1 MVKAFIDEKK
11 IERIIMMKKSLKL
24 VSFVLCLFIIAGVF
38 STVAVAHAASQIFC
52 SECGKLIDASSKF
65 CKYCGHKIGASSPTP
80 TPRQTASPKGQDN
93 SPYIIG
99 TSENTFAGLY
109 KRMCINLDLK
119 KNPFPTPDE
128 DLGPCGSETLFAKV
142 LKDDSQT
149 YEYVGYLRAKD
160 GATKYLMWAWTGYH
174 KDGDVIE
181 MDVFYTPD
189 GKYLGNIQRDRT
201 AGTSTSSHRSPYYV
215 PGEPLNKE

>member
-1 MVKAFIDEKK
+1 
-11 IERIIMMKKSLKL
+11 MKKSIKI
-24 VSFVLCLFIIAGVF
+24 VSFLLCLIIISGVF
-38 STVAVAHAASQIFC
+38 STAVVAHAASQIFC

-65 CKYCGHKIGASSPTP
+65 CKYCGHKVGASSAPTP
-80 TPRQTASPKGQDN
+80 APTPKPTSSPRTQSN
-93 SPYIIG
+93 SFYIIG

-109 KRMCINLDLK
+109 KRMCVNLDLK

-128 DLGPCGSETLFAKV
+128 DLGSVDSETLYAKV
-142 LKDDSQT
+142 LKDDSET
-149 YEYVGYLRAKD
+149 YEYVGYLRAKN
-160 GATKYLMWAWTGYH
+160 GSTKYLMWAWTGYH

>member
-1 MVKAFIDEKK
+1 
-11 IERIIMMKKSLKL
+11 MKKSIKII
-24 VSFVLCLFIIAGVF
+24 SFLLCLIIISGVF
-38 STVAVAHAASQIFC
+38 STAAVAHAASLMFC

-65 CKYCGHKIGASSPTP
+65 CKYCGHKVGSASPTP
-80 TPRQTASPKGQDN
+80 IPAPTPKPTSSPRTQSN
-93 SPYIIG
+93 SFYIIG
-99 TSENTFAGLY
+99 TSENTFAGFY
-109 KRMCINLDLK
+109 KRMCVNLDLK

-128 DLGPCGSETLFAKV
+128 DLGSVDSETLYAKV
-142 LKDDSQT
+142 LKDDSET
-149 YEYVGYLRAKD
+149 YEYVGYLRAKN
-160 GATKYLMWAWTGYH
+160 GSTKYLMWAWTGYH